1 MPEVVHRGGEK
12 APTGSIVDLS
22 WNTNNFVM
30 FGQEIRIIIDTA
42 YDKAQAILTEHSDQL
57 ESLAKG
63 LLEYETLSGE
73 EIQAL
78 LRGETI
84 VRREPE
90 DTAPQE
96 DGPRSSV
103 PTSGKPKGR
112 PKGGL
117 EPEPQPG
124 A

>member
-1 MPEVVHRGGEK
+1 
-12 APTGSIVDLS
+12 
-22 WNTNNFVM
+22 
-30 FGQEIRIIIDTA
+30 
-42 YDKAQAILTEHSDQL
+42 
-57 ESLAKG
+57 
-63 LLEYETLSGE
+63 LSGD

-78 LRGETI
+78 LKGETI
-84 VRREPE
+84 VRRAPE

-96 DGPRSSV
+96 DAPRSSV